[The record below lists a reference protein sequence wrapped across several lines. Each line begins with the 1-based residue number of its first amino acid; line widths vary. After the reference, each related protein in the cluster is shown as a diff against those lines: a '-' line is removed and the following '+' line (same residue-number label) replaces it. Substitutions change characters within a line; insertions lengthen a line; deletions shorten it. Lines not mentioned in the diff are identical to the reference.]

1 MFAELEICLG
11 IYKLL
16 MNIKFII
23 FYKLNLN
30 LTYMANQF
38 SFDIVSEVDYQELD
52 NAINQALKEILQR
65 YDFKGSK
72 SEITFNKKEN
82 IINVLSDSDFKL
94 KSVIDILQNKMIKRG
109 ISIKALKYGNVEPA
123 SGGTVRQEIKLQQGI
138 EKDDAKNIVKMIK
151 ERKIKVQ
158 ATIQDEQV
166 RVSGKDKD
174 DLQEVMKLL
183 RESEL
188 EFAFQFTNYR

>member
-1 MFAELEICLG
+1 
-11 IYKLL
+11 
-16 MNIKFII
+16 
-23 FYKLNLN
+23 
-30 LTYMANQF
+30 MANQF

>member
-1 MFAELEICLG
+1 
-11 IYKLL
+11 
-16 MNIKFII
+16 
-23 FYKLNLN
+23 
-30 LTYMANQF
+30 MANQF
-38 SFDIVSEVDYQELD
+38 SFDIVSEVDAQEVD
-52 NAINQALKEILQR
+52 NAINQATKEIQQR

-72 SEITFNKKEN
+72 SEITYNKKDN
-82 IINVLSDSDFKL
+82 AINVHSDDDYKL

-138 EKDDAKNIVKMIK
+138 EKDDAKKVVKMIK
-151 ERKIKVQ
+151 DSKLKVQ
-158 ATIQDEQV
+158 AAIQDEQV

-183 RESEL
+183 KGTEL
-188 EFAFQFTNYR
+188 DFAFQFTNYR